1 MEFIDQ
7 FPELWSDLTDSIPR
21 TWLGEY
27 EKSDKDFNLKFAV
40 RSPDNLLVHPPS
52 ADMIEGRRRDGGMC
66 LQYFNISLITQF

>member
-52 ADMIEGRRRDGGMC
+52 ADMREGRRDGGMC